1 VRADEQVSGAERVY
15 LAQLAHQ
22 LGLDPATVTQLEADT
37 ASKID
42 ASPEAGE

>member
-1 VRADEQVSGAERVY
+1 VY

-22 LGLDPATVTQLEADT
+22 LGLTPEVVAELEAST

-42 ASPEAGE
+42 AQPDTPE